1 MKPPLTNL
9 EGARIV
15 RATHTTGQDSL
26 RLEFERDILLIV
38 YNDVRLDSVRCSIV
52 DPPCEFTTLRGM
64 RVEAISSSDQELSF
78 RLSPGAQICIAL
90 DDSACQGPEAF
101 QLIMPGYPI
110 IVEQNT

>member
-52 DPPCEFTTLRGM
+52 DPPCEFTRSVGCALRPSRAPIRSSHSDFHQERRYVSAWM
-64 RVEAISSSDQELSF
+64 TRPAKVPKPSSSSC
-78 RLSPGAQICIAL
+78 PGIR
-90 DDSACQGPEAF
+90 SS
-101 QLIMPGYPI
+101 
-110 IVEQNT
+110 